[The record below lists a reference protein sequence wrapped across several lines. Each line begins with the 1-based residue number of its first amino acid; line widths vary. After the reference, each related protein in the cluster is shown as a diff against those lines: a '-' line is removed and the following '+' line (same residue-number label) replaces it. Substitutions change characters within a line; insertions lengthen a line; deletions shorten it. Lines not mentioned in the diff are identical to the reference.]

1 MQKKD
6 NKIKDNTVCPSSY
19 NKPIVVYTNK
29 EENAKK
35 TTTLAHLGI
44 IVILLLY

>member
-44 IVILLLY
+44 IVILFFY